1 MHTVSLKFHH
11 FSLCPGF
18 FRYGRS
24 IYQDGCLAL
33 YKKAK
38 NIEKSTHGKIR
49 YSEID
54 NREKKAENSIDR

>member
-1 MHTVSLKFHH
+1 MA
-11 FSLCPGF
+11 G
-18 FRYGRS
+18 
-24 IYQDGCLAL
+24 L
-33 YKKAK
+33 YIKMDAWPCIKKSK